1 MSKEKHFVLSEEERS
16 SFLRLGESFG
26 ESDVLYGKT
35 NQMARNLLSPVV
47 EKILPADI
55 VAAIFEMKDGVGP
68 ELMTI
73 SNLPFDEDLPSD
85 EALDVRVLQK
95 TKISETC
102 LVGINSLLGGE
113 MQEER
118 SSHQPGCIHQVT
130 PVEKFVGEA
139 SGRGGGGIPFHA
151 ENMFVKN
158 SPTFLSLFCI
168 KGEVGVET
176 EYLYVS
182 DIVKRLDE
190 ETINALKKPIY
201 TISSGDGFD
210 QKVLSNS
217 PVLDDLG
224 SGWIACRFYEE
235 DRIFSE
241 GLEGKG
247 AIEMLHAAINAA
259 RDEDTKSVELTS
271 GTLLL
276 FSNAIRKGACGGV
289 LHGRR
294 GDMSIK
300 KTASSNASNNRWL
313 QRVCVELSY

>member
-1 MSKEKHFVLSEEERS
+1 MNKEKHFALSGRES
-16 SFLRLGESFG
+16 ALFLTLGESFG
-26 ESDVLYGKT
+26 KSEVLYSET
-35 NQMARNLLSPVV
+35 NQMARNIMSPLV

-55 VAAIFEMKDGVGP
+55 LSTISEMKAGVGP
-68 ELMTI
+68 ELITI
-73 SNLPFDEDLPSD
+73 SNFPVDRELPNDSDLNS
-85 EALDVRVLQK
+85 RVLNK
-95 TKISETC
+95 TKISEAC
-102 LVGINSLLGGE
+102 LVGVNGLLGGE
-113 MQEER
+113 MQEEK

-139 SGRGGGGIPFHA
+139 SGRGAGGIPFHA

-168 KGEVGVET
+168 KGEAGVET

-182 DIVKRLDE
+182 DIVRRLDKD
-190 ETINALKKPIY
+190 TVDALKKPIY

-210 QKVLSNS
+210 QKLLSDS

-241 GLEGKG
+241 MTEGKL
-247 AIEMLHAAINAA
+247 AIKKLHDAIDAA

-276 FSNAIRKGACGGV
+276 FSNAIRKGTCGGV

-300 KTASSNASNNRWL
+300 KSISSDASNNRWL